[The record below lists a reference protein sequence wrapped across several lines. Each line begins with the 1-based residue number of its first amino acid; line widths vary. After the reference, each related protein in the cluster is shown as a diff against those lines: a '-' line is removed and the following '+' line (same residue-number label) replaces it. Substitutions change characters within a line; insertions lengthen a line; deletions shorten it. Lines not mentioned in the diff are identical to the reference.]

1 MVKSKR
7 VRRSVATWRGLFSR
21 QTASGLTVAEF
32 CRDERINANVFRR
45 WRSQLNAANQRAR
58 PREAVSVA
66 EAAPFIEIGA
76 LGSTGSRFEVRL
88 DLGGGMVLSLVRS

>member
-7 VRRSVATWRGLFSR
+7 VRRSVATWRGLFSQ

-32 CRDERINANVFRR
+32 CRGERINANVFRR
-45 WRSQLNAANQRAR
+45 WRAQLKAASQRAK
-58 PREAVSVA
+58 PPEAVSAV

-76 LGSTGSRFEVRL
+76 LGSTRSQFEVRL